1 MNWKQ
6 VQESRVGEGEE
17 SRFERLGTLPKLRTT
32 VIGLQ
37 ASPWMLKERSRDRV
51 N

>member
-17 SRFERLGTLPKLRTT
+17 SRFERLGTLPKL
-32 VIGLQ
+32 IGLQ
-37 ASPWMLKERSRDRV
+37 ASPWMLKERSRDGV